1 MADELVTLT
10 HGTGERQDA
19 IAHWQHALGD
29 DDAAALLHRWQMAS
43 AVLDSARATQKSAAA
58 SAYR

>member
-19 IAHWQHALGD
+19 IRHWQHALGD

-43 AVLDSARATQKSAAA
+43 AILDIGRANQNTAAA